1 MAQRVITV
9 TQLNRYV
16 KALFSENKLL
26 NEMMVQGEISNFI
39 RHYKSGHLYFTLKDK
54 ESSIKAVMFRGDA
67 QFLQFQPENG
77 MAVIVTGAVTLYE
90 RDGSYQIYVK
100 QIQPDGIGTLYLAFE
115 QLKEKLSREG
125 LFAPEQKRPLPKYP
139 EKIGIVTSEG
149 AAALQDMLRILA
161 RRAPS
166 VRILLSPAQVQ
177 GEGAAESLIEGLI
190 RLRKTDCDVIIIGRG
205 GGSMEDLWAFNNEKL
220 ARTIASSPIP
230 VISAVG
236 HETDF
241 TIADFA
247 ADLRAPTPSAA
258 AELAVSNTAD
268 VLYYLDSLWDSC
280 YIRMQQ
286 NLKEKE
292 RRLQE
297 LKRHLVTPMGVLE
310 QETQRFHFVQHRV
323 FLSMQRRLDL
333 SEVCLREAGK
343 RVAFSMEQ
351 KLCRSRER
359 LQNVARLI
367 EASSPVR
374 LLERGYCGVM
384 KEGKAVTSI
393 SDVAEGDQ
401 LVTQVAD
408 GSIFSQ
414 VTGRKKKYYNKEE
427 NRHGKTDD
435 PGRSH

>member
-1 MAQRVITV
+1 MTREVITV
-9 TQLNRYV
+9 SQLNRYV
-16 KALFSENKLL
+16 KALLSENKLL
-26 NEMMVQGEISNFI
+26 NEIMVQGEISNFT

-67 QFLQFQPENG
+67 QFLRFQPENG
-77 MAVIVTGAVTLYE
+77 MAVVVTGSVTLYE

-100 QIQPDGIGTLYLAFE
+100 QIQPDGIGALYLAFE

-125 LFAPEQKRPLPKYP
+125 LFAPEKKRPLPKYP

-161 RRAPS
+161 RRAPN
-166 VRILLSPAQVQ
+166 VHILLSPAQVQ
-177 GEGAAESLIEGLI
+177 GEGAAESLIQGLV
-190 RLRKTDCDVIIIGRG
+190 RLRKTDCDIIIIGRG
-205 GGSMEDLWAFNNEKL
+205 GGSMEDLWAFNDEKL

-258 AELAVSNTAD
+258 AELAVPNTAD

-280 YIRMQQ
+280 YICIQQ
-286 NLKEKE
+286 HLKEKGQ
-292 RRLQE
+292 RLQE

-310 QETQRFHFVQHRV
+310 QETQRFHFAQHRV

-333 SEVCLREAGK
+333 SEICLREAGK
-343 RVAFSMEQ
+343 RVELSMGQ
-351 KLCRSRER
+351 KLGRSQER
-359 LQNVARLI
+359 IQNAARLI
-367 EASSPVR
+367 EASSPVH

-384 KEGKAVTSI
+384 KEGKAVSSI
-393 SDVAEGDQ
+393 SDVAKGDQ

-408 GSIFSQ
+408 GTIFSQ
-414 VTGRKKKYYNKEE
+414 VTGIKNRKIKVLK
-427 NRHGKTDD
+427 
-435 PGRSH
+435 